1 MRRAV
6 FSTAGLLCVLAAEP
20 AIAAA
25 CEDDITALDAH
36 IKDIAAIAIST
47 STASKEA
54 AGRREAMAEEAKK
67 RGVPPTALPGG
78 PEPGTSEATAV
89 EQAARA
95 GGGGT
100 GVMEAKAALNRAR
113 DLARKG
119 DEAGCL
125 RALADAKRALDKP

>member
-1 MRRAV
+1 MKPAV
-6 FSTAGLLCVLAAEP
+6 FLAAGLFCVLAAGP
-20 AIAAA
+20 VLSAA
-25 CEDDITALDAH
+25 CADDVAALDSH
-36 IKDIAAIAIST
+36 IKDMATIAISA

-54 AGRREAMAEEAKK
+54 AGRREATAEEAKK

-113 DLARKG
+113 EFAKKG
-119 DEAGCL
+119 DEAGCVS
-125 RALADAKRALDKP
+125 ALAEAKRALDKP